1 MKRQRTHI
9 DHPQVTSTPF
19 PEPDRQRESEARN
32 AYTRDYGGIGC
43 RMPMPLFIFRVRM
56 QDRPA

>member
-19 PEPDRQRESEARN
+19 PEPDRRGESDMRN
-32 AYTRDYGGIGC
+32 AYTRGYPVITNSA
-43 RMPMPLFIFRVRM
+43 RRPLFIFRVRM